1 MYSITR
7 KDLSIPQQ
15 AVQAG
20 HAAIEASRAYLPK
33 DDEHPALIICTM
45 KGESQLERAANEL
58 TAQGIRIKRFYE
70 PDRNNEFTA
79 FATEP
84 LTGESRKAMRK
95 FQLMRA

>member
-33 DDEHPALIICTM
+33 DDEHPSLIICTM
-45 KGESQLERAANEL
+45 KGEEQLRRAADDIES
-58 TAQGIRIKRFYE
+58 QGIRIKRFYE
-70 PDRNNEFTA
+70 PDIGNQLTA

-84 LTGESRKAMRK
+84 LNGESRKAMRK
-95 FQLMRA
+95 FQLMK